1 MVVYEVNLAVDRE
14 IEADD
19 RSWLDKERAYGA

>member
-19 RSWLDKERAYGA
+19 RSWLDEERAQGA